1 MSRHLGVDLN
11 GLVDQVAS
19 IEDGPVRLGQGE
31 IPSVVVVPHSQPPR
45 SRILSTVTGVEAT
58 RSFEGRGWAWPAA
71 ARSEGVAARIPIAD
85 ILDRVSTGRPITI
98 RGQDHDPA
106 DLVAAAAVGLGAEE
120 RGGGPTTLVVRDNG
134 TIDEEAQQRLINGFG
149 RRRMQATLLWRPVAA
164 VLGIEETLNP
174 VADRLHGRTLGVV
187 SVLGD
192 GIDVSVLE
200 IERREDDAGAYVVPV
215 RARPGVRVPFDRPLA
230 TCAEDLARA
239 LLPDDQDGGRQLVW
253 GGGAAIRAFLNL
265 DPGETLVQVRGR
277 WRLLRFGGA
286 KAGIGLPVVEE
297 DAFEEAKA
305 LLVGV
310 RNVIIE
316 GPGMAATAGSLRLRY
331 TICLDLLPKDD
342 RTVIDGWLDDGIVA
356 KGAAIYAARRAM
368 GRTTYF
374 DHLPRL
380 RFAALR
386 GDEPAFIDLIPR
398 DARLEGGEA
407 YDPPPVD
414 LGLWIEAGTTEIRN
428 FLVKETDPSPRVS
441 TVLLDRV
448 PQVRTPVRVK
458 IHQRPLAGL
467 ARITLIPDDAEGLRP
482 IELDWARMPVDGRS
496 EEEILDYIAT
506 GGRAVPP
513 VAPVGCHAILWTSG
527 SDRWPSLATL
537 LGRGPRTVDGLIHR
551 SRDGLFL
558 MRTVAMRLQRQDSP
572 SRITRGADTDIGRYR
587 AVSSLGDVP
596 ADLLAVDDAAISQL
610 DEMLEAATEIAI
622 DERQRTNVRGVALRL
637 ASWAFSRCPDRL
649 RARVT
654 GDLLADRPTF
664 SRTLAYQAAGRIATA
679 PEEIRAMFAALA
691 RVEQLRLYHLRAA
704 LLVLSRAERAAK
716 LITPPEADHLARSA
730 LYHIQS
736 ARARPPGSHLTSTS
750 IQLIAALLRHRLSNR
765 NFLDPKRTELG
776 AQVRDRLSAL
786 STEKWIVERHRKMA
800 GAALEWVEMRGTDTG
815 ILTVDDD
822 EEEDDGT
829 E

>member
-31 IPSVVVVPHSQPPR
+31 IPSVVVVPHSQPRR

-71 ARSEGVAARIPIAD
+71 ARGEGVAARIPIAD

-286 KAGIGLPVVEE
+286 KAGIGLPVVED

-342 RTVIDGWLDDGIVA
+342 RTVIDGWLNDGIVA

-407 YDPPPVD
+407 YDPPPMD

-441 TVLLDRV
+441 TVPLDRV

-496 EEEILDYIAT
+496 EEEILEYIAMGERAIPPIQPT
-506 GGRAVPP
+506 PSHILMWPPLEACLSAVPRSTYGLLNSP
-513 VAPVGCHAILWTSG
+513 KCERYI
-527 SDRWPSLATL
+527 SLVESRL
-537 LGRGPRTVDGLIHR
+537 KR
-551 SRDGLFL
+551 SN
-558 MRTVAMRLQRQDSP
+558 TP
-572 SRITRGADTDIGRYR
+572 KRITNGKDSDANIYR
-587 AVSSLGDVP
+587 PVSTTGDVP
-596 ADLLAVDDAAISQL
+596 SASDGLSFQSVKYL
-610 DEMLEAATEIAI
+610 DEFLNAAAGVFLAP
-622 DERQRTNVRGVALRL
+622 RTPTSRRSLALR
-637 ASWAFSRCPDRL
+637 ACSWGFSRCPPEVPETIIREL
-649 RARVT
+649 QGSLPPRI
-654 GDLLADRPTF
+654 
-664 SRTLAYQAAGRIATA
+664 RTLYIQSLGRVACLPDHVMALFKEAADA
-679 PEEIRAMFAALA
+679 PKLLIH
-691 RVEQLRLYHLRAA
+691 HLRAVNLTLCRLEDA
-704 LLVLSRAERAAK
+704 GEIM
-716 LITPPEADHLARSA
+716 ITNFA
-730 LYHIQS
+730 
-736 ARARPPGSHLTSTS
+736 TS
-750 IQLIAALLRHRLSNR
+750 IAEKNLEILREYPYRLPASWTTYVSIQIYPALLRHRKVNR
-765 NFLDPKRTELG
+765 NFLDPHRTRMGKEVSELLQAAAADNWLSKRNREM
-776 AQVRDRLSAL
+776 AQS
-786 STEKWIVERHRKMA
+786 SNKWINKKGEDSSVLRQAPE
-800 GAALEWVEMRGTDTG
+800 
-815 ILTVDDD
+815 VDD
-822 EEEDDGT
+822 ESATDGG
-829 E
+829 